1 MHRASHGSGG
11 PPAGASTYV
20 GSVPARTVAGRL
32 DRQKVCRHRRWLCHY
47 QHMVQTGNL
56 GRTSVVAASLV
67 MAFISVAV
75 AMRDPDLSLAG
86 PGWPMLVLEV
96 GAGLLLVVAGAAA
109 MARRSTSTAGV
120 LLACAGGAW
129 LVREWNSPVAG
140 SAVVFTIGLAGASLC
155 PAVAAHVA
163 VIYPNLRPGRLG
175 ALVVSMGYLV
185 CGFLLGLGPALFFD
199 PTTQG
204 CNQCPRN
211 LLLVRAENAWVSWL
225 TRVGLWA
232 ATLWA
237 CALVVLLAVRLLKAS
252 VARRRVLAP
261 VALPVIGYVG
271 LVAWSDGRL
280 AGGGLGVEPLE
291 AAFWSW
297 QAVLLCLL
305 AAGSAVTRVRARR
318 TRASLTRLALDL
330 GRSADQN
337 DLRSTLAAV
346 LDDPDLKV
354 LYPLADGSRVNAAG
368 LPDAPQPGQSLTEL
382 AHGGVPVAWLSHRP
396 RLLDDHLVVEEI
408 TTAASLT
415 IDYERLRAETQAQLV
430 SLRASRARI
439 VEASDAER
447 QRLERNLHD
456 GAQQRLVSLALALR
470 LARITGGERSPADGI
485 RLDACAVE
493 LASAL
498 EDLRDLAH
506 GLYPS
511 ALADEGLSAAVEL
524 LAESG
529 SLTLKIR
536 RLPERRYPAAVE
548 SAAYF
553 FVAEIVRRCARE
565 KASVAV
571 TDEAPGLVIEV
582 EVDAAIDRE
591 LVDLEDRLGA
601 LDGRM
606 TVSRTGNAATKVRAE
621 LPCAW

>member
-20 GSVPARTVAGRL
+20 ASVPARTIAGRL
-32 DRQKVCRHRRWLCHY
+32 DRQEVCRHRHWLCHY
-47 QHMVQTGNL
+47 QHMVETGTL
-56 GRTSVVAASLV
+56 GRTSIVAAGLV
-67 MAFISVAV
+67 TAFISVAV

-129 LVREWNSPVAG
+129 LIREWNSPVAG

-175 ALVVSMGYLV
+175 ALVVSVGYL

-225 TRVGLWA
+225 TRVGLRA

-237 CALVVLLAVRLLKAS
+237 CALVVLLVVRLLKAS

-291 AAFWSW
+291 AAFWPW

-354 LYPLADGSRVNAAG
+354 LYPQADGSKVNAAG

-415 IDYERLRAETQAQLV
+415 IDHERLRAQTRAQLV

-470 LARITGGERSPADGI
+470 LARITGGERSHADGI

-565 KASVAV
+565 NASLVV

-582 EVDAAIDRE
+582 EVDTVIDSE

-606 TVSRTGNAATKVRAE
+606 TVSRAGNAATKVRAE

>member
-1 MHRASHGSGG
+1 M
-11 PPAGASTYV
+11 ST
-20 GSVPARTVAGRL
+20 GL
-32 DRQKVCRHRRWLCHY
+32 
-47 QHMVQTGNL
+47 
-56 GRTSVVAASLV
+56 VVAT
-67 MAFISVAV
+67 ISATI
-75 AMRDPDLSLAG
+75 AERDPDLSLGG
-86 PGWPMLVLEV
+86 PNWPMLVLEL
-96 GAGLLLVVAGAAA
+96 GAGLLLVVAGAAV

-120 LLACAGGAW
+120 LLACGGGAW
-129 LVREWNSPVAG
+129 LIREWNSPVAG

-155 PAVAAHVA
+155 PAVAAHIA
-163 VIYPNLRPGRLG
+163 VVYPNLAPGRFG
-175 ALVVSMGYLV
+175 APIVSMGYLV
-185 CGFLLGLGPALFFD
+185 CGLLLGLGPALFFD

-211 LLLVRAENAWVSWL
+211 LVLVRAASAWPSWL
-225 TRVGLWA
+225 TRLGLWA

-237 CALVVLLAVRLLKAS
+237 CALVVLLVVRLLNAS

-271 LVAWSDGRL
+271 LVAWIDGRV
-280 AGGGLGVEPLE
+280 AWGGLVVEPLE
-291 AAFWSW
+291 ARFWSW

-305 AAGSAVTRVRARR
+305 AAGSAVTRIRARR

-330 GRSADQN
+330 GRSADRY

-354 LYPLADGSRVNAAG
+354 LYPLTDGSRVNAAG
-368 LPDAPQPGQSLTEL
+368 LPDAPLPGQSLTEL

-439 VEASDAER
+439 VAASDAER

-470 LARITGGERSPADGI
+470 LARITAADMSSEDDI
-485 RLDACAVE
+485 RLDACAAE
-493 LASAL
+493 LTAAL

-511 ALADEGLSAAVEL
+511 ALADEGLSAAIEL

-529 SLTLKIR
+529 SLTLTIR

-565 KASVAV
+565 NASLVV

-582 EVDAAIDRE
+582 EVDTVIDIK
-591 LVDLEDRLGA
+591 LLDLEDRLGA

-606 TVSRTGNAATKVRAE
+606 TVSPNGNAASKVRAE